1 MKSLSFIY
9 KPITIYG
16 ILFLILVYR
25 LSLDLSYLFY
35 VHPYHFY
42 NGFSLELSP
51 LKTVASYF
59 LLIVFSSI
67 LPKGKN
73 IGDYGLQ
80 FFFLFVY
87 VPLSSYFNLS
97 ETDWLWFGLF
107 QLFWAFLLLT
117 IKLPIYIEQRQSSS
131 PLAFRWIFWSLL
143 IFVIGIVCLVLS
155 KVGVQINFDLYAVY
169 EIRAEK
175 PQEKIPF
182 GAYTVNW
189 IAKVILPFFLL
200 WFLSRKGIFQ
210 NSLFLFPAIAIV
222 LLFFVT
228 GHKAFLFNIPFLILC
243 WILIHSKHFFQNLLL
258 SLIGVAFSCL
268 FLLMFLDHELAMSLF
283 VRRTLFIPAQ
293 LSFFYHDFFEGNPI
307 LLSNSIFQP
316 IFSYPHPMSPP
327 YLIADY
333 YLDKP
338 EMSANNGIIADGFM
352 HFGIIGIILWAI
364 TFGLLL
370 KLFSDVGRNKN
381 GLIFGPL
388 LLMGLKTWVDGALL
402 TGILTHG
409 IGITILLLLLYPSND
424 KINRTKNLFSV
435 FKISFRKQA

>member
-1 MKSLSFIY
+1 M
-9 KPITIYG
+9 
-16 ILFLILVYR
+16 
-25 LSLDLSYLFY
+25 LDFN
-35 VHPYHFY
+35 P
-42 NGFSLELSP
+42 LE
-51 LKTVASYF
+51 A
-59 LLIVFSSI
+59 
-67 LPKGKN
+67 
-73 IGDYGLQ
+73 
-80 FFFLFVY
+80 
-87 VPLSSYFNLS
+87 
-97 ETDWLWFGLF
+97 
-107 QLFWAFLLLT
+107 
-117 IKLPIYIEQRQSSS
+117 
-131 PLAFRWIFWSLL
+131 
-143 IFVIGIVCLVLS
+143 
-155 KVGVQINFDLYAVY
+155 
-169 EIRAEK
+169 
-175 PQEKIPF
+175 
-182 GAYTVNW
+182 
-189 IAKVILPFFLL
+189 
-200 WFLSRKGIFQ
+200 
-210 NSLFLFPAIAIV
+210 
-222 LLFFVT
+222 
-228 GHKAFLFNIPFLILC
+228 
-243 WILIHSKHFFQNLLL
+243 FFQNLLL